1 MSNLYLGSSEEK
13 KQHLKDVFEIARGGG
28 FDPYA
33 VQRTLRGRP
42 HSSSTKH
49 FWPKEIKRSRLRKI
63 RVSEPVQEKK
73 AYAQQVAVED
83 QLIHHIHPTY

>member
-1 MSNLYLGSSEEK
+1 MPKNSQRRGGDFLSNLYLGSSEEK

-42 HSSSTKH
+42 
-49 FWPKEIKRSRLRKI
+49 
-63 RVSEPVQEKK
+63 PVQEKK
-73 AYAQQVAVED
+73 AYAQQVDVQD
-83 QLIHHIHPTY
+83 QLIHHIHPAY